1 MKILKN
7 YLYNVSYQL
16 LAIVLPLITV
26 PYISKVLGAEGVGIY
41 SLTFANTQ
49 YFIIF
54 GMIGLSLYGNRQI
67 AYVRNNRRKLK
78 ETFFSIYT
86 LQLITTG
93 TSLLIFFIYTYFFNS
108 GDYRT
113 LYLIQSVNI
122 IAAMVDVSWLFMGL
136 EEFKKTVI
144 RNTLVK
150 LVSLASIFIF
160 VKDKNDLVMYAAI
173 ISGSTLLGNLS
184 LWFYVPEKVGKK
196 YIRPKNI
203 KKHVRASMA
212 LFIPQ
217 ISIQIYC
224 LLDKTLLGMMTNTV
238 EVGYYENT
246 QKLYKV
252 AITVATSIGTVMMPR
267 IANIVAEGNMKK
279 VKFYIKKSFFFVTLI
294 SVPLMFG
301 LMAISKELCP
311 WFFTSEFNGIEN
323 LVVVYSVVIFLVSW
337 SNVLG
342 TQLLVP
348 MNRTK
353 EFTISVTC
361 GAIVNLVLN
370 LLVLKQFKALGA
382 CYTTVA
388 AEITVTAVQFWFVRK
403 FISLRELVKPTLLFI
418 PAGICMYIAV
428 RFIGSAMG
436 AGIVTNIVQVIV
448 GAVVYL
454 GLVLIFYIPKNK
466 QTVIN
471 YSKSRGKRNN

>member
-16 LAIVLPLITV
+16 LAIILPLITV
-26 PYISKVLGAEGVGIY
+26 PYISKVLGAEGVGRY

-49 YFIIF
+49 YFVIF

-67 AYVRNNRRKLK
+67 AYVRDNKEKLK

-93 TSLLIFFIYTYFFNS
+93 SSLLIFFTYTYFFNS

-113 LYLIQSVNI
+113 LYLIQSINI
-122 IAAMVDVSWLFMGL
+122 IAAMIDVSWLFMGL

-150 LVSLASIFIF
+150 LISLASIFIF
-160 VKDKNDLVMYAAI
+160 VKDKNDLIIYTAI
-173 ISGSTLLGNLS
+173 LSISNLLGNLS
-184 LWFYVPEKVGKK
+184 LWFYLPEKVGKK
-196 YIRPKNI
+196 YIKPVDI
-203 KKHVRASMA
+203 KKHFKASIA

-217 ISIQIYC
+217 ISIQVYI
-224 LLDKTLLGMMTNTV
+224 LLDKTLLGLMTNTV
-238 EVGYYENT
+238 DVGYYENA

-252 AITVATSIGTVMMPR
+252 AITIATSIGTVMMPR
-267 IANIVAEGNMKK
+267 IANIVAQGNMKM
-279 VKFYIKKSFFFVTLI
+279 VKDYIRKSFFFVTAI

-301 LMAISKELCP
+301 LMAISNELCP
-311 WFFTSEFNGIEN
+311 WFFTTEFQGIEE
-323 LVVVYSVVIFLVSW
+323 LVKVYSVVILLVSW

-348 MNRTK
+348 MNKTK

-370 LLVLKQFKALGA
+370 LIFLKQYGSLGA

-388 AEITVTAVQFWFVRK
+388 AELTVTGVQLWYVRK
-403 FISLRELVKPTLLFI
+403 IMPLKRMVRPTIIFI
-418 PAGICMYIAV
+418 PPGICMYFVV
-428 RFIGSAMG
+428 RAIGNLMG
-436 AGIVTNIVQVIV
+436 AGIVTNMIQVLL
-448 GAVVYL
+448 GALVYF
-454 GLVLIFYIPKNK
+454 VMVELIYKM
-466 QTVIN
+466 IN
-471 YSKSRGKRNN
+471 EESILEFAKRTLKDK

>member
-16 LAIVLPLITV
+16 LAIILPLITV
-26 PYISKVLGAEGVGIY
+26 PYISKVLGAEGVGRY

-67 AYVRNNRRKLK
+67 AYVRDNKEKLK

-93 TSLLIFFIYTYFFNS
+93 SSLLIFFIYTYFFNS
-108 GDYRT
+108 GEYRT
-113 LYLIQSVNI
+113 LYLIQSINI

-150 LVSLASIFIF
+150 LISLASIFIF
-160 VKDKNDLVMYAAI
+160 VKGKNDLIIYAAI
-173 ISGSTLLGNLS
+173 LSISTLLGNLS
-184 LWFYVPEKVGKK
+184 LWLYLPEKVGKE
-196 YIRPKNI
+196 YIKPVDI
-203 KKHVRASMA
+203 KKHFKASIA

-217 ISIQIYC
+217 ISIQVYI

-238 EVGYYENT
+238 DVGYYENA

-252 AITVATSIGTVMMPR
+252 AITIATSIGTVMMPR
-267 IANIVAEGNMKK
+267 IANIVAQGNMKK
-279 VKFYIKKSFFFVTLI
+279 VKNYIRKSFFFATAI

-301 LMAISKELCP
+301 LMAISNELCP
-311 WFFTSEFNGIEN
+311 WFFTTEFQGIEE
-323 LVVVYSVVIFLVSW
+323 LVKVYSVVILLVSC

-348 MNRTK
+348 MNKTR

-361 GAIVNLVLN
+361 GAVVNLVLN
-370 LLVLKQFKALGA
+370 LIFLKQYGSLGA

-388 AEITVTAVQFWFVRK
+388 AELTVTGVQLWYVRK
-403 FISLRELVKPTLLFI
+403 IMPLKGMVRPTIIFI
-418 PAGICMYIAV
+418 PPGICMYFVV
-428 RFIGSAMG
+428 RAIGNLMG
-436 AGIVTNIVQVIV
+436 AGIVTNMVQVLL
-448 GAVVYL
+448 GALVYFIM
-454 GLVLIFYIPKNK
+454 VELIYRI
-466 QTVIN
+466 IN
-471 YSKSRGKRNN
+471 RESILEFIKRTLKDK